1 MKITLRAARVNA
13 GLDQADV
20 ARELGVNIATV
31 SSWET
36 GKTKPSLDNFQRMCE
51 LYDWP
56 AQDVVLDHSSR
67 E

>member
-1 MKITLRAARVNA
+1 MNITLRAARVNA

-36 GKTKPSLDNFQRMCE
+36 GKTRPSLDNLEKLCR
-51 LYDWP
+51 LYNWP
-56 AQDVVLDHSSR
+56 QEHIRWEVPQ

>member
-1 MKITLRAARVNA
+1 MNITLRAARVNA

-36 GKTKPSLDNFQRMCE
+36 GKTKPSLNNLKKLCR
-51 LYDWP
+51 LYNWP
-56 AQDVVLDHSSR
+56 MDHIR
-67 E
+67 WE

>member
-36 GKTKPSLDNFQRMCE
+36 GKTQPSLENFHKLCQLYNWPEDQIRME
-51 LYDWP
+51 VTP
-56 AQDVVLDHSSR
+56 V
-67 E
+67 

>member
-36 GKTKPSLDNFQRMCE
+36 GKTQPSLENFKKLCWLYRWSEDQIRME
-51 LYDWP
+51 VTE
-56 AQDVVLDHSSR
+56 Q
-67 E
+67 

>member
-36 GKTKPSLDNFQRMCE
+36 GKTQPSLENFHKLCQLYHWPEDQIRME
-51 LYDWP
+51 VNP
-56 AQDVVLDHSSR
+56 A
-67 E
+67 

>member
-36 GKTKPSLDNFQRMCE
+36 GKTQPSLENFHKLCQLYGWPEGQIRME
-51 LYDWP
+51 VNP
-56 AQDVVLDHSSR
+56 A
-67 E
+67 

>member
-1 MKITLRAARVNA
+1 MNITLRAARVNA

-36 GKTKPSLDNFQRMCE
+36 GKTKPSLDNLEKLCQ
-51 LYDWP
+51 LYNWP
-56 AQDVVLDHSSR
+56 KEHIRWEVTQ

>member
-20 ARELGVNIATV
+20 AKELGVNIATV

-36 GKTKPSLDNFQRMCE
+36 GKTRPSVSNLEKLCQIYN
-51 LYDWP
+51 WP
-56 AQDVVLDHSSR
+56 M
-67 E
+67 ENIKWEEPK

>member
-20 ARELGVNIATV
+20 ARELDVNIATV

-36 GKTKPSLDNFQRMCE
+36 GKTKPSIDRFKKLCR
-51 LYDWP
+51 LYGWP
-56 AQDVVLDHSSR
+56 EDQIRFDEVNP
-67 E
+67 

>member
-1 MKITLRAARVNA
+1 MNITLRAARVNA

-36 GKTKPSLDNFQRMCE
+36 GKTRPSLDNLEKLCR
-51 LYDWP
+51 LYNCP
-56 AQDVVLDHSSR
+56 MDHIR
-67 E
+67 WE

>member
-36 GKTKPSLDNFQRMCE
+36 GKTKPSLENFKKMCN
-51 LYDWP
+51 LYNCP
-56 AQDVVLDHSSR
+56 ADMIRL
-67 E
+67 